1 MNTGCVTEALCNG
14 LRGPQRRTPPLC
26 PSRAKPRPTTRS
38 HDNYPRSSPGAAP
51 PFAFAAPTRQHCEKA
66 RDENSAGRGCCCP
79 RREQIDAAAAG
90 AAKAEHKEA
99 TGNSG
104 TAARFLGTHK
114 TRLATVDISLPSC
127 SMHYG
132 VWGANLPHELADS
145 VGVVPVHKLLNL
157 MRLAPVAYTCI

>member
-1 MNTGCVTEALCNG
+1 MTTTPEALLG
-14 LRGPQRRTPPLC
+14 LRPLSPLPPPLANIA
-26 PSRAKPRPTTRS
+26 RRHATKTAL
-38 HDNYPRSSPGAAP
+38 AA
-51 PFAFAAPTRQHCEKA
+51 AAVALGE
-66 RDENSAGRGCCCP
+66 
-79 RREQIDAAAAG
+79 EQIDAAAAG